1 MSVLASCSSGDGSD
15 AVETS
20 IDASSVP
27 LSTDTAATTEA
38 PTPTTA
44 SPSTIDPA
52 ASLAA
57 DVEADFRGGAIRL
70 GDQAQQDP
78 FDREAEP
85 AALDR
90 RVGLFRKSF
99 AEVLANYRS
108 TNCAIRPNIEV
119 PATITVEA
127 PAALVAPADDVV
139 DMQICEVATWMLV
152 EVGARPNGADAIV
165 NTDIVANRTQVLH
178 AER

>member
-1 MSVLASCSSGDGSD
+1 MSVLASCSSGGGSD

-57 DVEADFRGGAIRL
+57 DVEADFRGAIRL

-90 RVGLFRKSF
+90 RVGLFRKNF

-139 DMQICEVATWMLV
+139 DTQICEVAT
-152 EVGARPNGADAIV
+152 
-165 NTDIVANRTQVLH
+165 
-178 AER
+178 